1 MGKKT
6 ASVTIFLIVSLV
18 MVIIVLFLPITT
30 NEEKPSE
37 NLATAVNRLVSSKPD
52 PPRQVSLIFGGDVM
66 LGRTVMT
73 KSLDINDYLYPFR
86 LVADTLKEADIAF
99 VNLENPFVDGCRRNY
114 NSMVFCALPEMADGL
129 ALSGIDVVTLANNH
143 ARNYGQAGID
153 KTLEVLAQKEILATG
168 MGELVVIEKAKTKFG
183 FLGFEFLSNAP
194 TESDYAT
201 IRDADKLVDV
211 LVVSPHWGVEYGS
224 PTGAQ
229 REWAKIMVKE
239 GADLI
244 IGHHPHVVQEY
255 EYINS
260 VPVYYSLGNL
270 VFDQMWSEETRRG
283 MLVKI
288 VYKNKNIDS
297 EEIIHTY
304 IDKWAQPIIK
314 AN

>member
-18 MVIIVLFLPITT
+18 MVIIILFLPITT

-37 NLATAVNRLVSSKPD
+37 NLATAFNRFVSSEPKPED
-52 PPRQVSLIFGGDVM
+52 GVSIIFGGDVM

-73 KSLDINDYLYPFR
+73 TSIDNNDYLYPFR
-86 LVADTLKEADIAF
+86 FIADTLKEADIAF

-183 FLGFEFLSNAP
+183 FLGFEFLANAP
-194 TESDYAT
+194 NESDYAL
-201 IRDADKLVDV
+201 IREVDKQVDV